1 MEWCNVPVLF
11 FTLMIVREQSNLL
24 IHDSTVG
31 TIFSHILLRWWWN
44 DVEFQTSIAVRS
56 FPKIL
61 IQALIE
67 DFPEGGPIHQKSA
80 PHMCPGLAT
89 QYTRFTHDQRNA
101 ILV

>member
-67 DFPEGGPIHQKSA
+67 DFPEGGPIHQKYA
-80 PHMCPGLAT
+80 PPNVPRASKSIS
-89 QYTRFTHDQRNA
+89 RFTHDQRNA
-101 ILV
+101 ILL